1 MIIRRAYTLF
11 HVWGIPIR
19 AHITL
24 LAILPVL
31 LSNFNI
37 LMSAALAV
45 CVFGSITLHEL
56 GHCFV
61 AMRKGCRVREIL
73 LMPIGG
79 AAQLEAIPRRPLDEF
94 LMAVAGPLVSL
105 TLFALSFALLH
116 VTPDG
121 SFAFISPST
130 VVLGMTSINLALVL
144 FNLLPAFPMDGGRVL
159 RALLSIRI
167 GRLRATYIASRLG
180 RYAAMLFAF
189 IGLFV
194 RAIPFF
200 GGITIVIPW
209 YQGILLVVIA
219 VFIYKAAEQEY
230 RLVRLQ
236 ELGSEPLFGFGWMPP
251 PAPPTSP
258 GGPEDV
264 GEVVIGPPPYARGHV
279 ERTTIHPT

>member
-1 MIIRRAYTLF
+1 MIIRWAYTLF

-24 LAILPVL
+24 LVIVPVL

-37 LMSAALAV
+37 LMSAALAI
-45 CVFGSITLHEL
+45 CAFGSIVLHEL

-61 AMRKGCRVREIL
+61 AMRKGCRIREIL

-79 AAQLEAIPRRPLDEF
+79 AAQMEAIPRRPRDEF

-105 TLFALSFALLH
+105 TLSALSFALLYIM
-116 VTPDG
+116 PKAD
-121 SFAFISPST
+121 FRYFSPPT
-130 VVLGMTSINLALVL
+130 VVSVMAVVNLALVL

-159 RALLSIRI
+159 RALLSTRI

-180 RYAAMLFAF
+180 RYAALLFAF
-189 IGLFV
+189 TGFFV
-194 RAIPFF
+194 RTIPLF
-200 GGITIVIPW
+200 GGIPIPL
-209 YQGILLVVIA
+209 YQGFLLVVIA

-230 RLVRLQ
+230 QLVRLQ

-251 PAPPTSP
+251 PAPPAP
-258 GGPEDV
+258 PAGAGEA
-264 GEVVIGPPPYARGHV
+264 GEVIIGPPPYARGRV